1 MAGVYNFTSS
11 FVLQQAY
18 LDLQYRCWN
27 ISIGSKERHGEL
39 KNSSLSSGALTFSE
53 NARPVPQIRVS
64 IPEYWYFKPNGLFAI
79 KGHLAYG
86 VFTDDHRQK
95 DFVKGHNKYTEYVL
109 YHSKALFVK
118 VGNEKRFPLVFEG
131 GLETATQFSGNSF
144 RWNGSNYV
152 KMHLCSMSC
161 MRKRTSLFFGN
172 DKMAG
177 VSMLGYTPKSG
188 ANEKVRPRLY

>member
-1 MAGVYNFTSS
+1 MSNKQGLSSVTTDNGYIRGGIFRPLEKEKKFSYSWRVDVAGVYNFTSS

-27 ISIGSKERHGEL
+27 ISIGSKEQHGEL

-95 DFVKGHNKYTEYVL
+95 DFVKGHNKYTEHVL

-131 GLETATQFSGNSF
+131 GLEMAAQLAETLFAGTAAT
-144 RWNGSNYV
+144 
-152 KMHLCSMSC
+152 M
-161 MRKRTSLFFGN
+161 
-172 DKMAG
+172 
-177 VSMLGYTPKSG
+177 
-188 ANEKVRPRLY
+188 